1 MSFAQEAHSI
11 TQEFFRTEAIEAQA
25 RLDRLPQTMRVTSS
39 LTKAT
44 LAVLGCGLLVAT
56 AWSAFVEVPVRVLG
70 NGLFVDSSGDL
81 LKPVRTPMEGMI
93 ERLLVSE
100 GDKVRAGQAVAR
112 IRLPDREA
120 ALRKAERNLT
130 ALGEQLARTLKLQEI
145 ERFGDDRARQVKVK
159 SLDKRIAD
167 LEVRLAWNRE
177 RELAQDQ
184 LLSKGVTTRIKA
196 IDAKAATLQAIDQI
210 AVARGELSA
219 LLADVLVTEGRER
232 ERLVLQVQLEQA
244 KSEIAGLRSEL
255 ERGSTLSSP
264 VDGTVGELSADRNG
278 LITAGQTIMSVIP
291 TNANSNVGA
300 IAYVSLADGKLIKAG
315 DQVLVRPGSLPHS
328 EQGMIRAI
336 VTDVSDAPVS
346 ERALNR
352 MLGNQG
358 LVSKASNGE
367 APFAVRIALVKDAGT
382 SSGYSWTS
390 GEGPKIRLTP
400 GTPISAR
407 ITVERSSLMALA
419 IPALRRL
426 LMDSDEGWA
435 GRKS

>member
-1 MSFAQEAHSI
+1 M

-25 RLDRLPQTMRVTSS
+25 RLDRLPQTMRVTSN

-100 GDKVRAGQAVAR
+100 GDKVQAGQAVAR

-130 ALGEQLARTLKLQEI
+130 ALSEQLGRTLKLQEI

-159 SLDKRIAD
+159 SLDMRIAD

-196 IDAKAATLQAIDQI
+196 IDAKSATLQAIDQI

-219 LLADVLVTEGRER
+219 LLADVLVTEGRRER

-244 KSEIAGLRSEL
+244 KSEIAGIRSEL

-264 VDGTVGELSADRNG
+264 VDGTVAELSADRNG

-291 TNANSNVGA
+291 TNADSNVGA
-300 IAYVSLADGKLIKAG
+300 IAYVSLADGKLVKTG

-426 LMDSDEGWA
+426 LIDSDEGWA